1 MPKTFSK
8 QEIEELFL
16 KTTGGFYLSKCA
28 ENDPKDAK
36 GFYDNQLKQFTDGFE
51 CCMEQIEASK

>member
-16 KTTGGFYLSKCA
+16 KTTSGFYLDKCA
-28 ENDPKDAK
+28 KNDPGDAK
-36 GFYDNQLKQFTDGFE
+36 GFYDNQILLDNVSGLRY
-51 CCMEQIEASK
+51 I